1 MKVEQIYTKC
11 LSQASYIIDNNG
23 ECAVIDPLRDVDYYI
38 KRAKKNRSEIKY
50 ILQTH
55 FHADFVSGHLTLS
68 KITGA
73 KIIYGPKNILVFGK
87 SNIFSPANILPMK
100 NVNFPAKNMFLCPK

>member
-38 KRAKKNRSEIKY
+38 KRAKKNRS
-50 ILQTH
+50 
-55 FHADFVSGHLTLS
+55 
-68 KITGA
+68 
-73 KIIYGPKNILVFGK
+73 KIITYL
-87 SNIFSPANILPMK
+87 
-100 NVNFPAKNMFLCPK
+100 FLHKVI

>member
-23 ECAVIDPLRDVDYYI
+23 ECAVIDPLREVDYYI

-73 KIIYGPKNILVFGK
+73 KI
-87 SNIFSPANILPMK
+87 
-100 NVNFPAKNMFLCPK
+100 C

>member
-38 KRAKKNRSEIKY
+38 KRAKKTGLKLNTYYKLTFMQ
-50 ILQTH
+50 IL
-55 FHADFVSGHLTLS
+55 
-68 KITGA
+68 
-73 KIIYGPKNILVFGK
+73 LVD
-87 SNIFSPANILPMK
+87 I
-100 NVNFPAKNMFLCPK
+100 